1 MTARSTAMALRDEA
15 VRARRD
21 FLLLLAAGAASLWA
35 MRALSQTETDENGN
49 PIRLPGQTPTPDIK
63 ARERKAIERSHDQEI
78 ENRAN
83 QRAIEQQQ
91 QFQNDRAA
99 AQQRE
104 NAVQQNFDRQ
114 RLDILNS
121 RDKP

>member
-1 MTARSTAMALRDEA
+1 MALRDDEA
-15 VRARRD
+15 AIRARRD
-21 FLLLLAAGAASLWA
+21 FLLLLAAGAASIWS
-35 MRALSQTETDENGN
+35 MRALGQTETDENGK
-49 PIRLPGQTPTPDIK
+49 PIRLPGQTPTPDTK

-83 QRAIEQQQ
+83 QRAIEQQR

-104 NAVQQNFDRQ
+104 NAVQQNFEQQ
-114 RLDILNS
+114 RLDILNN

>member
-1 MTARSTAMALRDEA
+1 MALRDEA